1 MADFATIDDVE
12 LVLLR
17 EITEANEIS
26 AVNFHLG
33 VVSDTIREYVE
44 QEIDYVADE
53 AIVLNGP
60 LNTRS
65 LLLPQIPVVSVSSIT
80 ENDELLVAGDDYI
93 LDPGDG
99 IVYRVG
105 RSWTWGIQNI
115 DVVYSHGY
123 ETIPNSLVG
132 VCARAASR
140 LFQAG
145 LKAADVDGI
154 PGVASKSLGDFSV
167 SYAVETGE
175 GTTGASS
182 ARVLLY
188 SEKDIL
194 DKFKAK

>member
-12 LVLLR
+12 LVLMR